1 MKNKLLFKIFLSLSL
16 ALSVYSINDKIIEVS
31 NTSLAADVKNFTD
44 LDEATKWGNKLIKQ
58 AKYSSDD
65 KIALYEYTK
74 DSSKINGPL
83 RLAGGDINKLDST
96 TQDKVRRLD
105 SSISKST
112 TPESVYVYRLLNLD
126 YLTSIVGFTNEDLY
140 KLQQTNN
147 GQYDENLVRKLN
159 NVMNSRIYREDGYS
173 STQLV
178 SGATVG
184 GRPIELRLELPK
196 GTKAAYLNSKDL
208 TAYYGQQEVLLPRGT
223 EYAVGSVELSNDKKK
238 IIITAIVFKK

>member
-1 MKNKLLFKIFLSLSL
+1 MKKKLFFKIIFSLSL
-16 ALSVYSINDKIIEVS
+16 VLNIHSINDRPTESS
-31 NTSLAADVKNFTD
+31 NITLAADVKNFTD
-44 LDEATKWGNKLIKQ
+44 LNEATDWGNKLIKK
-58 AKYSSDD
+58 AGYSSND
-65 KIALYEYTK
+65 KRAIYEYTK

-83 RLAGGDINKLDST
+83 RAAGGDINKLDST
-96 TQDKVRRLD
+96 VQEKVRRLD
-105 SSISKST
+105 LSISKST

-126 YLTSIVGFTNEDLY
+126 YLTSIVGFTSEDLH

-178 SGATVG
+178 SGAAMG

-196 GTKAAYLNSKDL
+196 GTKAAYVNNREL

-223 EYAVGSVELSNDKKK
+223 EYAVGSVNLSNDKRK